1 MPITPS
7 HIESYVEEKLKGGTC
22 LSLKIVKL
30 AINPKQTISTSPTVS
45 RYFHEVP
52 ETITEVSTHKINA
65 SDFLDDRGEI
75 AQSLPAL
82 NLNNSYFNVY
92 INGVLQMDDNFS
104 YTAGEDGIGTL
115 LISLPEDSDIP
126 KGTPIIMET
135 VNFHPEIVSE

>member
-1 MPITPS
+1 MA
-7 HIESYVEEKLKGGTC
+7 
-22 LSLKIVKL
+22 LKIVKL
-30 AINPKQTISTSPTVS
+30 AITPKQTISASPTVA

-52 ETITEVSTHKINA
+52 ETITEVTTHKINA
-65 SDFLDDRGEI
+65 SDFLDDQGET

-92 INGVLQMDDNFS
+92 INGVMQMDENFS
-104 YTAGEDGIGTL
+104 YTAGEDGVGSL
-115 LISLPEDSDIP
+115 LISLPEDSEIP